1 MSSDHTDKERFLF
14 RLKTFQG
21 RIICHLA
28 RGWGLSAP
36 TEVQRPPQQGRFS
49 NPSQPFIPLQPPE
62 FAPWSLKQ
70 IAQRRE
76 SCSNSTASTNSL
88 GWVTQQN
95 CWLTQQNCW
104 LGNLKSLHFVPRIKN
119 LKPLHFFPWVK
130 NLKSLHFFFP
140 SFYADQTSN

>member
-1 MSSDHTDKERFLF
+1 M
-14 RLKTFQG
+14 
-21 RIICHLA
+21 
-28 RGWGLSAP
+28 
-36 TEVQRPPQQGRFS
+36 QRPPQQGRFS

-95 CWLTQQNCW
+95 CWL
-104 LGNLKSLHFVPRIKN
+104 GNLKSLHFVPHIKN

-130 NLKSLHFFFP
+130 NLKSLHFFSPPSMLTKPQTKGDFCMGILFP
-140 SFYADQTSN
+140 VVDPPSSVLFHILSMFRCNFCC